1 MYWFVGFFEHF
12 FWRLIRVNFF
22 QFTIVFMLIKLV
34 PLWYDNYKWLNTFLH
49 SLFLFWPNSVH
60 ALLSIKLIFFEF
72 GFFLVRFVIVH
83 LVPHWRDEKRETGK
97 VETSKSMFVFP
108 TFSPHTYMNQITLTN
123 TIFGKK
129 VKLCGFDCAEEE
141 KSGKKLL
148 FVSRLSRSSAA
159 SSQAIA
165 SKLSMLKEWRDD
177 KKKTNEMNSDYCKQ
191 YT

>member
-1 MYWFVGFFEHF
+1 
-12 FWRLIRVNFF
+12 
-22 QFTIVFMLIKLV
+22 MLIKLV

-108 TFSPHTYMNQITLTN
+108 TFSPHTYMNQITFDKHNFREESKVMWFRLYGR
-123 TIFGKK
+123 GKIRK
-129 VKLCGFDCAEEE
+129 KITFCFSVEPIECCIVTSHCIEIEYVKGMKRRQKNKWNEQW
-141 KSGKKLL
+141 LL
-148 FVSRLSRSSAA
+148 
-159 SSQAIA
+159 
-165 SKLSMLKEWRDD
+165 
-177 KKKTNEMNSDYCKQ
+177 
-191 YT
+191 